1 MRIAKPLL
9 LVSTPLGVAFGL
21 VEGYRLA
28 GGLVVLMAALL
39 GMLSVAAA
47 TVVDTVAEW
56 LRLPEVPVS
65 VTVALPAA
73 AVAAAVRVTVWA
85 VPGVKVS
92 VAGLAVTPLGS
103 PVMATAMVLLKE
115 LIAVARTLTFE
126 PFPPATR
133 DTDAGETERE
143 KSPAGATAVTVAA
156 TVVE

>member
-1 MRIAKPLL
+1 
-9 LVSTPLGVAFGL
+9 
-21 VEGYRLA
+21 
-28 GGLVVLMAALL
+28 
-39 GMLSVAAA
+39 
-47 TVVDTVAEW
+47 
-56 LRLPEVPVS
+56 
-65 VTVALPAA
+65 VALPAA

-103 PVMATAMVLLKE
+103 PVMATATVLVKE
-115 LIAVARTLTFE
+115 LTAVARTLTFE
-126 PFPPATR
+126 PVAPATR